1 MKKRT
6 YRKIAVKEVDARV
19 LAAEVGVGRVVFAI
33 DVAKVDMVAAVVA
46 GDGRVL
52 RTVCWKNPVENGLV
66 LALLEGLSAAG
77 LSVEAVMESSG
88 TYGDVLRQQL
98 IEHGVPVFRVSGKRT
113 HDAAEV
119 YDGVPSLH
127 DAKSAAIIA
136 KLHVDGASAP
146 WGPLSEEKREL
157 KAAIATM
164 DLYRAQHQRLIHS
177 LESSLAR
184 HWPELTQH
192 LELSSATLVALLAPI
207 GGPREVTAA
216 SEAARRLLHGLSH
229 GLMSGETVEAVMQSA
244 ASSVGV
250 RLLAQERVALMT
262 LAAEAHR
269 ALKEFK
275 KAKGVVER
283 LSTSGAAQRLAA
295 TTGKTTAAVLVADVG
310 DPLDY
315 PSTRAYLKAYGLNLK
330 EKSSGK
336 QKGQLSITKRGPS
349 RARQYLWLAVVRW
362 IQKDVVAKAW
372 YEQKIKRDGGRRA
385 RGVTALMRKYAQA
398 LFHVARG
405 VALDSRK
412 LFDVSRLRLT

>member
-6 YRKIAVKEVDARV
+6 YRKISVKAVDAGA
-19 LAAEVGVGRVVFAI
+19 LIAELGSGRVVFAI

-46 GDGRVL
+46 SDGRVL
-52 RTVCWKNPVENGLV
+52 RTICWRNPVENGLV
-66 LALLEGLSAAG
+66 LALLGALRSAG
-77 LSVEAVMESSG
+77 LVVEAVMESSG

-98 IEHGVPVFRVSGKRT
+98 LEHGVPVFRVSGKRT

-136 KLHVDGASAP
+136 KLHADGASVP
-146 WGPLSEEKREL
+146 WPALAAEKREL

-164 DLYRAQHQRLIHS
+164 DLYRDHHQRLIHS

-184 HWPELTQH
+184 HWPELTEH
-192 LELSSATLVALLAPI
+192 LELSSATLVALLARM
-207 GGPREVTAA
+207 GGPRDVAA
-216 SEAARRLLHGLSH
+216 DLEQARRVMHGISH
-229 GLMSGETVEAVMQSA
+229 GLMSAETVEGVLQSA
-244 ASSVGV
+244 VTSVGV
-250 RLLAQERVALMT
+250 GLLEQERVGLMT

-283 LSTSGAAQRLAA
+283 LGMSGAAQRLAT

-315 PSTRAYLKAYGLNLK
+315 ASTRAYLKAYGLNLK
-330 EKSSGK
+330 EKSSGRL
-336 QKGQLSITKRGPS
+336 KGQLSITKRGPS
-349 RARQYLWLAVVRW
+349 RARQYLWLAVCRW
-362 IQKDVVAKAW
+362 IQKDAVARAW
-372 YEQKIKRDGGRRA
+372 YEAKIKRDGGRRS
-385 RGVTALMRKYAQA
+385 RGVTALMRKFAQA

-412 LFDVSRLRLT
+412 LFDVSRLRLS

>member
-1 MKKRT
+1 
-6 YRKIAVKEVDARV
+6 
-19 LAAEVGVGRVVFAI
+19 
-33 DVAKVDMVAAVVA
+33 
-46 GDGRVL
+46 
-52 RTVCWKNPVENGLV
+52 
-66 LALLEGLSAAG
+66 
-77 LSVEAVMESSG
+77 
-88 TYGDVLRQQL
+88 
-98 IEHGVPVFRVSGKRT
+98 VFRVSGKRT

-136 KLHVDGASAP
+136 KLHLDGASAA
-146 WGPLSEEKREL
+146 WGPLSEAKREL

-164 DLYRAQHQRLIHS
+164 DLYRTQHQRLIHS

-192 LELSSATLVALLAPI
+192 LELSSATLVALLARI

-216 SEAARRLLHGLSH
+216 SEEARLLLRGMSH
-229 GLMSGETVEAVMQSA
+229 GLMSVETIEAVMQSA
-244 ASSVGV
+244 ARSVGV
-250 RLLAQERVALMT
+250 RLLAQERVGLMT

-362 IQKDVVAKAW
+362 LQKDAVAKAW

-405 VALDSRK
+405 VALDSTK

>member
-6 YRKIAVKEVDARV
+6 YRRIAVKEVDATV
-19 LAAEVGVGRVVFAI
+19 VAAEVGVGRVVFAI

-52 RTVCWKNPVENGLV
+52 RTVCWKNPLENGLV
-66 LALLEGLSAAG
+66 LALLEGLVAAG
-77 LSVEAVMESSG
+77 LSVEAVMEPSG
-88 TYGDVLRQQL
+88 TYGDVLREQL
-98 IEHGVPVFRVSGKRT
+98 LEHGVPVFRVSGKRT

-136 KLHVDGASAP
+136 KLHLDGASAP
-146 WGPLSEEKREL
+146 WGELSEEKREL

-192 LELSSATLVALLAPI
+192 LELSSATLVALLARI

-216 SEAARRLLHGLSH
+216 SEEARRLLHGMSH
-229 GLMSGETVEAVMQSA
+229 GLMSVETIEGVMQSA

-250 RLLAQERVALMT
+250 RLVAQERVGLMT

-275 KAKGVVER
+275 KAKGVVEG
-283 LSTSGAAQRLAA
+283 LSTSGAAQRLAG

-315 PSTRAYLKAYGLNLK
+315 PGTRAYLKAYGLNLK
-330 EKSSGK
+330 EKSSGR

-362 IQKDVVAKAW
+362 IQKDAVARAW
-372 YEQKIKRDGGRRA
+372 YEHKIKRDGGRRA

-405 VALDSRK
+405 VALDSTK